1 MELVLF
7 GKNTLFLTDGQK
19 QSRCKG
25 YKNPRG
31 GKYSRRVSR
40 FSTDL
45 MGFEYL
51 CSLNNNLSL

>member
-1 MELVLF
+1 MVFFILSNYIF
-7 GKNTLFLTDGQK
+7 HGTGFIRQKYSFLTNGQK

-40 FSTDL
+40 FFN
-45 MGFEYL
+45 GFDGF
-51 CSLNNNLSL
+51 